1 MSLFPLGAVRLA
13 VFVAAQCW
21 LGKDTS
27 DETLELASGCDL
39 RSHKPSGSHAGPAAL
54 HLGESADER
63 GGAKNGY
70 IFLVAAV
77 VPFVL
82 AIILALGVGYFFA
95 GFQGFTWSVP
105 GVMAYGGGFAVEAVC
120 LACFFAAA
128 KAFWGG
134 VRWHFVAALVAA
146 LLLSTI
152 SIAAQILYLD
162 LDALKGAAQ
171 ITPGA
176 LDGVPI
182 IGWLVGTNG
191 GGWVVLGR
199 AIGFHVA
206 EAACCFVLAK
216 STENPEKRMLAMQRE
231 QRALLELQRF
241 ERIAALERRIFEHAF
256 AAFDQIEQQLSAPV
270 QVNALPVRSIAS
282 PLAPRKGKQ
291 EHPKAIT
298 AEFQT
303 LAPVETDQG
312 AESED
317 APGGNGKRPFPGEC

>member
-1 MSLFPLGAVRLA
+1 M
-13 VFVAAQCW
+13 
-21 LGKDTS
+21 
-27 DETLELASGCDL
+27 
-39 RSHKPSGSHAGPAAL
+39 
-54 HLGESADER
+54 
-63 GGAKNGY
+63 
-70 IFLVAAV
+70 
-77 VPFVL
+77 
-82 AIILALGVGYFFA
+82 
-95 GFQGFTWSVP
+95 
-105 GVMAYGGGFAVEAVC
+105 
-120 LACFFAAA
+120 AAA
-128 KAFWGG
+128 SPSRRCAWRATSRRGSAFWGG
-134 VRWHFVAALVAA
+134 ARWHFVAALVAA

-152 SIAAQILYLD
+152 SIAAQVLYLE

-182 IGWLVGTNG
+182 IGWLVGNNG

-256 AAFDQIEQQLSAPV
+256 AAFDQVEQQLGGPV
-270 QVNALPVRSIAS
+270 QVQALPAAGQMEEAIPATSK
-282 PLAPRKGKQ
+282 KGGS
-291 EHPKAIT
+291 KAIT

-303 LAPVETDQG
+303 LDASQG
-312 AESED
+312 AESE
-317 APGGNGKRPFPGEC
+317 GSSNGHRSFRRQH